1 MLVSEILAIKGKVLF
16 TVSSNRALSEAV
28 AIMTEQD
35 VGSLVVFDKGR
46 MVGLLTFREVL
57 KAVHRHKGNLASVK
71 VEDVMLSAPITAS
84 PDMETNELRH
94 LLIENH
100 QRYVP
105 VMDGTTLMG
114 VLSFLDVAKS
124 VLEEQN
130 FENKMLKNYIK
141 NWPEGDGGAAA

>member
-1 MLVSEILAIKGKVLF
+1 MHVRDILAIKGTVLF
-16 TVSSNRALSEAV
+16 TAMPQQPLESAV
-28 AIMTEQD
+28 AAMAEND
-35 VGSLVVFDKGR
+35 VGSLVVMGGGK
-46 MVGLLTFREVL
+46 MVGMLTFREVL
-57 KAVHRHKGNLASVK
+57 KAVHKTKGDLANVK
-71 VEDVMLSAPITAS
+71 VEDVMLSAPIVAN
-84 PDMETNELRH
+84 PAMETNELRH
-94 LLIENH
+94 LLIDHH

-141 NWPEGDGGAAA
+141 NWPDEEGSA

>member
-1 MLVSEILAIKGKVLF
+1 ML
-16 TVSSNRALSEAV
+16 N
-28 AIMTEQD
+28 
-35 VGSLVVFDKGR
+35 
-46 MVGLLTFREVL
+46 
-57 KAVHRHKGNLASVK
+57 
-71 VEDVMLSAPITAS
+71 APIVAT

-94 LLIENH
+94 LLIDHH

-141 NWPEGDGGAAA
+141 NWPDEEGSA